1 MIINP
6 WETSDLR
13 YKSPHDQLDII
24 FLLLWIWYIH
34 LLLKSRHVS
43 ITAHS
48 NLIHITFNIIFW
60 FSYLNDY
67 CNMREHRRWHKEGP
81 CAWRPIIVRLS
92 SGRICITFRRRYF
105 RTYFPQWKCMNFEK
119 ISLTFV
125 LKGPINNIQ
134 AFVNIMAWCCPDDKP
149 ISDTRMLNLLVNMD
163 SGNGLS
169 SGSANPLPKSIRAHD
184 HVDP

>member
-1 MIINP
+1 
-6 WETSDLR
+6 
-13 YKSPHDQLDII
+13 
-24 FLLLWIWYIH
+24 
-34 LLLKSRHVS
+34 
-43 ITAHS
+43 
-48 NLIHITFNIIFW
+48 
-60 FSYLNDY
+60 
-67 CNMREHRRWHKEGP
+67 
-81 CAWRPIIVRLS
+81 
-92 SGRICITFRRRYF
+92 
-105 RTYFPQWKCMNFEK
+105 MNFEK

-125 LKGPINNIQ
+125 LKGPINSIQ